1 MPPPGSHTLTR
12 LANASYRPAPRH
24 RHGPPGP
31 ALRVVLVKVGEE
43 ELASAS
49 IPALTGQVHGL
60 GTIDTQWPWQKQQQ
74 PGLA

>member
-1 MPPPGSHTLTR
+1 MPPPEAPTLTG
-12 LANASYRPAPRH
+12 LANASYRPAPDTDTV
-24 RHGPPGP
+24 PPGP

-60 GTIDTQWPWQKQQQ
+60 GIIDTQWPWQK
-74 PGLA
+74 